1 MIRAALAATLLGV
14 LALAPGA
21 AASRMPGIDVSRF
34 QGEIEWPP
42 RRRRG
47 DQLRLPPGEPRLGRG
62 LQREAGAA
70 AGPTGPTPPTT
81 PQAKATG
88 VRVGPYHRAFVGG
101 RNRDGVKADAKAEA
115 RVFIERVGNLEAGD
129 LRPAL
134 DMETPF
140 SDLKPLEL
148 RVWAR
153 TWLRAVK
160 DAFGVK
166 PIIYTN
172 VTSWAALDDPASF
185 AHKGYPLWV
194 ANWHV
199 PKPQVPASDWDGES
213 WRIWQH
219 ASDGRVDGIEGHV
232 DLDTLRGGW
241 RGVTVAPLGRR
252 DLPGLAGRPLSSPW
266 RSRRPSPRPG
276 SRPPSRG
283 PGASRFGSSARSAF
297 ADSSA
302 VGRCQVAMYG
312 SGKRQFAFAEVA
324 TPPRVE

>member
-1 MIRAALAATLLGV
+1 MIRAALAATLLGA

-34 QGEIEWPP
+34 QGEIDWPRVAGEGVSFAFLQASRGSGEDCSVKP
-42 RRRRG
+42 RRCG
-47 DQLRLPPGEPRLGRG
+47 PDGTY
-62 LQREAGAA
+62 AA
-70 AGPTGPTPPTT
+70 NYAA
-81 PQAKATG
+81 AKATG

-140 SDLKPLEL
+140 SDLNALEL

-199 PKPQVPASDWDGES
+199 PKPQVPARDWDGES

-219 ASDGRVDGIEGHV
+219 ASDGRIDGIEGHV

-241 RGVTVAPLGRR
+241 RGVTLRHSAGAIS
-252 DLPGLAGRPLSSPW
+252 PG
-266 RSRRPSPRPG
+266 
-276 SRPPSRG
+276 
-283 PGASRFGSSARSAF
+283 
-297 ADSSA
+297 
-302 VGRCQVAMYG
+302 
-312 SGKRQFAFAEVA
+312 
-324 TPPRVE
+324 

>member
-1 MIRAALAATLLGV
+1 
-14 LALAPGA
+14 
-21 AASRMPGIDVSRF
+21 
-34 QGEIEWPP
+34 
-42 RRRRG
+42 
-47 DQLRLPPGEPRLGRG
+47 
-62 LQREAGAA
+62 
-70 AGPTGPTPPTT
+70 
-81 PQAKATG
+81 
-88 VRVGPYHRAFVGG
+88 
-101 RNRDGVKADAKAEA
+101 
-115 RVFIERVGNLEAGD
+115 
-129 LRPAL
+129 
-134 DMETPF
+134 METPF
-140 SDLKPLEL
+140 SDLNALEL

-172 VTSWAALDDPASF
+172 ASSWAALGDPASF

-199 PKPQVPASDWDGES
+199 PKPQVPARDWAGES

-219 ASDGRVDGIEGHV
+219 ASDGSVDGIEGHV

-241 RGVTVAPLGRR
+241 RGVT
-252 DLPGLAGRPLSSPW
+252 SSPPPA
-266 RSRRPSPRPG
+266 RSRPASPGAQLALAIAASIAAPG
-276 SRPPSRG
+276 SSTTLPW

-297 ADSSA
+297 AVSSA